1 MAKDVSHNPWVFDAA
16 DQFEGWANRN
26 EAADADGN
34 VAVFQNKPFIDF
46 ILFESGAT
54 GGNYD
59 VRDADGGNPISGI
72 INLGANAQFQVS
84 VGKYVDGIYIE
95 SFGTDG
101 QILVY
106 HGQEA

>member
-1 MAKDVSHNPWVFDAA
+1 MATTKDVSHNPWVFNAA
-16 DQFEGWANRN
+16 DQCEGWANRN
-26 EAADADGN
+26 VTGAEA
-34 VAVFQNKPFIDF
+34 AVFQNKPFIDF

-59 VRDADGGNPISGI
+59 VRDSDGGNPISGI

-95 SFGTDG
+95 SFGSDG

-106 HGQEA
+106 HGQEV